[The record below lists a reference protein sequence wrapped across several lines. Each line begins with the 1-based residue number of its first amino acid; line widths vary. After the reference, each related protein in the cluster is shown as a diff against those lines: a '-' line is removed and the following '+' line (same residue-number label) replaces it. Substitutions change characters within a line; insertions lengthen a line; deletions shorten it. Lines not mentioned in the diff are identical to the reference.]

1 MNLIAKMTIMTMGNY
16 QLTSYSYERKVLIGH
31 RNVILMK
38 VEAWLDGPLIFYALV
53 HIKHTVIFC
62 LFKEFTGT

>member
-1 MNLIAKMTIMTMGNY
+1 MGNY

-31 RNVILMK
+31 WNVILMK

-53 HIKHTVIFC
+53 SCQGHMKHTVTFC
-62 LFKEFTGT
+62 LF

>member
-1 MNLIAKMTIMTMGNY
+1 MTIMTMGNY

-53 HIKHTVIFC
+53 SCQGHIKHTVIFC